1 MASNSYMEKL
11 VQDADVRFEEKF
23 DAAKRGDPVNV
34 SSQYSDR
41 TYSLRAQVQGQP
53 MLEKDAHLLTMVE
66 NIERYTLSESA
77 LRGDTDR
84 KLTFTVATLLKSLLR
99 EVLGNTDSGVC
110 KINIELAWRW
120 YKDKSRDIL
129 QWKLCKM
136 AATEQGRQDQVL
148 KGTAS
153 IRKHAN
159 GGSPTWAL
167 GTRDPGGL
175 RMGRQRL
182 QGGDDGGREKGGR
195 RSDESSSVSSS
206 QEDTRSSGGSSAG
219 PSEEA
224 KIIGKLHRRKDARV
238 RDNVDCEGSSG
249 GDDDDDEY
257 DNDNPPEPKDPG
269 KGYSHNHQQP
279 QLDNDEFG
287 GGGGAAAVRRFSP
300 ARRGNRSHNNHSG
313 RRRSRPRK
321 HGGGG
326 GGGGSLGAPQRRPF
340 VNTVLRA
347 HQAPKL
353 DFMRTAAAAEVKTG
367 VSKALAQSLANA
379 TATLAANKAARAARG
394 GALLVNG
401 DLVVPTDVVGVAEPV
416 PSLATATLAANK
428 AARAARGGALLVN
441 GDLVVPTDV
450 VASSTLQPE
459 GKSGKCDL
467 GDAPPEA
474 KPQRSLLDKFRPKVY
489 HAPAPPPP
497 TPPPAAYPK
506 IVYKANPVGHPSARG
521 PPTLLHGNHA
531 VPADAGFRERDA
543 SRLKEMLSV
552 DKDSAL
558 WRRVQEAYAQ
568 VGVGAIEKAEDDEPQ
583 GGEAA
588 DDIRILEQAV
598 ANTQKRWVA
607 GRAVEAAGGVEQR
620 ELNDARVMWQY
631 NNARVLEEIH
641 RRQESSM
648 AGSQT
653 GRSHH
658 LILTSRRRPST
669 ALSRWAQAP
678 RAGQPP
684 PSVPPSGRA
693 GTPEVHSV
701 LANGMVNQS
710 LSASD
715 HCMPSASEKIA
726 RDAERLAAMRKT
738 PDDCVRATLK
748 KAGTPDVHSVLA
760 NGMVNQS
767 LSASDHC
774 MPSASE
780 KIARDAERL
789 AAMRKTPDGCVR
801 ATFKKCAPTAC
812 GPATFFFFF

>member
-1 MASNSYMEKL
+1 M
-11 VQDADVRFEEKF
+11 
-23 DAAKRGDPVNV
+23 
-34 SSQYSDR
+34 
-41 TYSLRAQVQGQP
+41 
-53 MLEKDAHLLTMVE
+53 
-66 NIERYTLSESA
+66 
-77 LRGDTDR
+77 
-84 KLTFTVATLLKSLLR
+84 
-99 EVLGNTDSGVC
+99 
-110 KINIELAWRW
+110 
-120 YKDKSRDIL
+120 
-129 QWKLCKM
+129 
-136 AATEQGRQDQVL
+136 
-148 KGTAS
+148 
-153 IRKHAN
+153 
-159 GGSPTWAL
+159 
-167 GTRDPGGL
+167 
-175 RMGRQRL
+175 
-182 QGGDDGGREKGGR
+182 
-195 RSDESSSVSSS
+195 
-206 QEDTRSSGGSSAG
+206 
-219 PSEEA
+219 
-224 KIIGKLHRRKDARV
+224 
-238 RDNVDCEGSSG
+238 
-249 GDDDDDEY
+249 
-257 DNDNPPEPKDPG
+257 
-269 KGYSHNHQQP
+269 
-279 QLDNDEFG
+279 
-287 GGGGAAAVRRFSP
+287 
-300 ARRGNRSHNNHSG
+300 
-313 RRRSRPRK
+313 
-321 HGGGG
+321 
-326 GGGGSLGAPQRRPF
+326 
-340 VNTVLRA
+340 
-347 HQAPKL
+347 
-353 DFMRTAAAAEVKTG
+353 AAAEVQTG
-367 VSKALAQSLANA
+367 VSKALAQSLA

-416 PSLATATLAANK
+416 PVPSRK
-428 AARAARGGALLVN
+428 N
-441 GDLVVPTDV
+441 GRVASDSPVE
-450 VASSTLQPE
+450 ASSTLQPE

-738 PDDCVRATLK
+738 PDDSPRCPGGLGPPGLGSRRPSVPPSGR
-748 KAGTPDVHSVLA
+748 AGTPDVHSVLA

-801 ATFKKCAPTAC
+801 ATFK
-812 GPATFFFFF
+812 